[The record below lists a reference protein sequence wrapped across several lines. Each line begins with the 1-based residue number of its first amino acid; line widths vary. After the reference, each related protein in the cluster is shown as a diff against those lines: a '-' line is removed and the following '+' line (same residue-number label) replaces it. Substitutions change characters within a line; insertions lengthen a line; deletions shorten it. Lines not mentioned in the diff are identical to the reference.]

1 MVLSECTREKVVFF
15 KHAFTTMY
23 KVESGEGKKTK
34 KQEVFFFSFSFF
46 VASVRDLEAKRLGG
60 GEGGW
65 GVRTVLIVGH
75 VQWCP
80 IGFLALMD
88 KMPSSPLDHQL
99 KGKQKRDVR
108 RENHSTHSHTYFS
121 FEKTAM

>member
-1 MVLSECTREKVVFF
+1 MVLSECTREKVFFF

-60 GEGGW
+60 GGRGWVGGGDSLDSW
-65 GVRTVLIVGH
+65 ACTVV
-75 VQWCP
+75 
-80 IGFLALMD
+80 
-88 KMPSSPLDHQL
+88 
-99 KGKQKRDVR
+99 
-108 RENHSTHSHTYFS
+108 SHWFPGTYG
-121 FEKTAM
+121 